1 MKSKESE
8 DEQVNYMFFFLN
20 NNESSLQRTINKRS
34 VALYL
39 CKYLLKIFFIKK
51 KKKNNYN
58 SHRSLMS
65 LSKDYTRQLNF
76 IHKIPMSQFH
86 C

>member
-34 VALYL
+34 VAHYL
-39 CKYLLKIFFIKK
+39 WKDLLQIFFLKK
-51 KKKNNYN
+51 KTK
-58 SHRSLMS
+58 L
-65 LSKDYTRQLNF
+65 
-76 IHKIPMSQFH
+76 
-86 C
+86 

>member
-34 VALYL
+34 VAHYL
-39 CKYLLKIFFIKK
+39 WKDLLQIFFLKK
-51 KKKNNYN
+51 KKKTIILTDHLCLFQRTIQG
-58 SHRSLMS
+58 S
-65 LSKDYTRQLNF
+65 
-76 IHKIPMSQFH
+76 
-86 C
+86 

>member
-8 DEQVNYMFFFLN
+8 DEQVNYMFFLN

-34 VALYL
+34 VAHYL
-39 CKYLLKIFFIKK
+39 WKDLLQIFFSKK
-51 KKKNNYN
+51 KEKSYN
-58 SHRSLMS
+58 SHRSFMS

-76 IHKIPMSQFH
+76 IHKIPMLQFH